1 MWWRHVLEG
10 SGHPGLDTTGA
21 RGGALASQRPST
33 DPKERQMTVGA
44 FLHPYAKPTKPD
56 ADYLCIVRGAGA
68 RVWDRAGNEYI
79 DGMASLW
86 YANVGYGRPEIAAAV
101 AAQMGRIAAF
111 HCFDPFSVEPA
122 EQLAARLA
130 ELAPMPRARVF
141 FTSSGSEAVDSA
153 LKLARIAHVRAGHP
167 ERTVIVSRSRGYH
180 GVTYGGLSAQGLP
193 LNQEGF
199 GPFVEG
205 MVNLPADDLEAIA
218 AFMAERGHE
227 VAAILAEPVQGAG
240 GVHLPPDG
248 YLEGLRRLAD
258 QHGAFLILD
267 EVICG
272 FGRLGHWW
280 GAQRFGVRPDLVT
293 FAKAV
298 TSGYIPLG
306 GVLVGE
312 AVRAPLEG
320 DDTWM
325 LRHGH
330 TYSGHPTACAA
341 GLANLDVID
350 HDGLVARA
358 GEIGAR
364 LFGGFRAL
372 AADGALAEVRSDGA
386 VGAIR
391 VAAGRDAFAVRDAL
405 LRQGVITRAVNDE
418 TLTWCPP
425 LVITDAEIDRIVDA
439 VAASVTN

>member
-1 MWWRHVLEG
+1 MVTAT
-10 SGHPGLDTTGA
+10 SP
-21 RGGALASQRPST
+21 
-33 DPKERQMTVGA
+33 GA
-44 FLHPYAKPTKPD
+44 FLHPYARPARAD
-56 ADYLCIVRGAGA
+56 ADYLCIVRGDGA
-68 RVWDRAGNEYI
+68 RVWDRGGREYV

-86 YANVGYGRPEIAAAV
+86 YANVGYGRGEIADAV
-101 AAQMGRIAAF
+101 VAQMRAVAAF
-111 HCFDPFSVEPA
+111 HCFEPFSVEPA
-122 EQLAARLA
+122 EHLADRIRA
-130 ELAPMPRARVF
+130 LAPMPGARVF

-153 LKLARIAHVRAGHP
+153 IKLGRIAHFRAGHP
-167 ERTVIVSRSRGYH
+167 ERTVIVSRGRAYH

-193 LNQEGF
+193 PNQEGF

-205 MVNLPADDLEAIA
+205 MVNLPPDDLEATA
-218 AFMAERGHE
+218 QYMAEHGHA

-240 GVHLPPDG
+240 GVYPPPEG
-248 YLEGLRRLAD
+248 YLAGLRRLAD

-280 GAQRFGVRPDLVT
+280 GAQRYGVRPDLVT

-298 TSGYIPLG
+298 TSGYVPLG

-312 AVRAPLEG
+312 AVRAPLEA
-320 DDTWM
+320 DDAWM

-341 GLANLDVID
+341 GLANLAIIERE
-350 HDGLVARA
+350 GLVERARHI
-358 GEIGAR
+358 GER

-372 AADGALAEVRSDGA
+372 AADGVIAEVRSDGA
-386 VGAIR
+386 VGAT
-391 VAAGRDAFAVRDAL
+391 VLGDADATGRDAFAVRDAML
-405 LRQGVITRAVNDE
+405 ASGVITRAVNAE

-425 LVITDAEIDRIVDA
+425 LVIGDAEIDRIVDTLAA
-439 VAASVTN
+439 VRR